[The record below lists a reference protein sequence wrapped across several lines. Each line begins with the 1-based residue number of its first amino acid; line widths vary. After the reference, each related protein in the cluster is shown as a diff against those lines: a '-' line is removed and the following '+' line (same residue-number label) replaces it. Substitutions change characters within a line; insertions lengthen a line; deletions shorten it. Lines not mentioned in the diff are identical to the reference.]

1 MRELIEDMVGK
12 RKPFSAGLP
21 WLYIFVS
28 SAGAILE
35 DLVDFA
41 TFYTLP
47 TWQDQFYAIIGGASC
62 ILVGTPMT
70 SVVFLWCSS
79 KEYRF
84 GGKAPMIILAPLIGW
99 TDWTLL
105 ICGFLST
112 DYTFCVVQFW
122 LAMAFGAVVFRDSIA
137 NLLGINKQGRKA
149 QKKQYVQLSYGSNL

>member
-47 TWQDQFYAIIGGASC
+47 TFQDQFYA
-62 ILVGTPMT
+62 
-70 SVVFLWCSS
+70 
-79 KEYRF
+79 
-84 GGKAPMIILAPLIGW
+84 
-99 TDWTLL
+99 TLE
-105 ICGFLST
+105 
-112 DYTFCVVQFW
+112 
-122 LAMAFGAVVFRDSIA
+122 A
-137 NLLGINKQGRKA
+137 
-149 QKKQYVQLSYGSNL
+149 